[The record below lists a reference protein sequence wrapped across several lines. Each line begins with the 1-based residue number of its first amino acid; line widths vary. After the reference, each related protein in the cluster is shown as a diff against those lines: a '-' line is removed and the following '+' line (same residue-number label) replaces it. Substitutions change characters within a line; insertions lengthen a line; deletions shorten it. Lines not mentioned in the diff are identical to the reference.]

1 MQWYVRLVIWKL
13 KNNFNIFI
21 FISFFYTKDI
31 QDRYRLNA
39 PTFVNQ
45 KKVFSKKENPSMT
58 LISRHS
64 ILSLQPT
71 QFPFMYGLK
80 QSVRWTAYKYLIS
93 KQWKVSSNAFIQF
106 NYLCVYRHS
115 GSFRYKRLHYG
126 YRLIFIDLL
135 LKAGWHNASTTEKL
149 SSSSFIQK
157 FGGLI

>member
-1 MQWYVRLVIWKL
+1 M
-13 KNNFNIFI
+13 
-21 FISFFYTKDI
+21 
-31 QDRYRLNA
+31 NA

-93 KQWKVSSNAFIQF
+93 KQWQLKKSLPMRSYNSIICVFIGIPGRF
-106 NYLCVYRHS
+106 DTNGFIMGT
-115 GSFRYKRLHYG
+115 GSFSLTFYSKLDGITPQQLKNSLQVRSYK
-126 YRLIFIDLL
+126 
-135 LKAGWHNASTTEKL
+135 GWAVWSKKN
-149 SSSSFIQK
+149 
-157 FGGLI
+157 